1 MSEQISYTTE
11 EIARLLKVSKLTVY
25 DLIKKG
31 ELPAYRVGKQMRID
45 HDDLEMYKQRAK
57 DGMLREQA
65 GQLQLRELQN
75 DTLAHP
81 PDTGMAPDAADRLY
95 PAQHPPQEPTAASP
109 AFVHAA
115 YARPEEILRNIG
127 TVQPVTEEPLMPPSG
142 MRPLVITGQDTS
154 LDLLARYMEKDG
166 RFRALRSFA
175 GSMDSL
181 VSMYMGHSDIV
192 STHLYDGETGEYN
205 LPYVRKLLVSR
216 SFTVINL
223 VSRRAG
229 LYIQRGNPKRIN
241 SWQQLGQTG
250 IRLANRERGA
260 GARVLLDE
268 QLRLNGIRPSTLRG
282 YDREETSHI
291 AVAARIA
298 AGEADVG
305 VGSEKAAAMVG
316 IEFIPLAVE
325 RYDLVVLNR
334 PEHAEW
340 IALLKRTLQSEEF
353 KRELQAIGGYDLSR
367 TGEIIYE
374 TDY

>member
-11 EIARLLKVSKLTVY
+11 EIARLLKVSKLKIY

-31 ELPAYRVGKQMRID
+31 DLPAYRVGKQMRID
-45 HDDLEMYKQRAK
+45 HADLETYKQRSK

-81 PDTGMAPDAADRLY
+81 PDTGLAPDAADRLA
-95 PAQHPPQEPTAASP
+95 PAPLSSQEPTTASP

-127 TVQPVTEEPLMPPSG
+127 TMQPVTEEPMMPSSS

-192 STHLYDGETGEYN
+192 STHLYDGESGEYN

-216 SFTVINL
+216 PFTVINL

-229 LYIQRGNPKRIN
+229 LYVQRGNPKRIVG
-241 SWQQLGQTG
+241 WDHLGRPG
-250 IRLANRERGA
+250 IKLVNREHGA

-268 QLRLNGIRPSTLRG
+268 QLRLHGIRPSALQG
-282 YDREETSHI
+282 YFQEETSHI

-305 VGSEKAAAMVG
+305 VGSEKAAALVG

-340 IALLKRTLQSEEF
+340 IALLKKTLQSEEF

-374 TDY
+374 TDF

>member
-1 MSEQISYTTE
+1 MSEPISYTTE
-11 EIARLLKVSKLTVY
+11 EIAKLLKVSKLTVY

-31 ELPAYRVGKQMRID
+31 DLPAYRVGKQMRID
-45 HDDLEMYKQRAK
+45 HDDLELYKQRAK
-57 DGMLREQA
+57 NGMLREQA

-81 PDTGMAPDAADRLY
+81 PDIGLAPDAAARL
-95 PAQHPPQEPTAASP
+95 AAAKLPPTEATAVSP

-127 TVQPVTEEPLMPPSG
+127 TIHPVTEEPLMPPAG
-142 MRPLVITGQDTS
+142 MRPIVITGQDTS
-154 LDLLARYMEKDG
+154 LDVLARYMEKDG

-229 LYIQRGNPKRIN
+229 LYVQRGNPKRIT
-241 SWQQLGQTG
+241 SWQQLAQTG

-268 QLRLNGIRPSTLRG
+268 QLRLNDIRPSTVRG
-282 YDREETSHI
+282 YAQEETSHI

-298 AGEADVG
+298 AGDADVG
-305 VGSEKAAAMVG
+305 IGSEKAAAMVG
-316 IEFIPLAVE
+316 IEFIPLTVE
-325 RYDLVVLNR
+325 RYDLVILNR

-340 IALLKRTLQSEEF
+340 IALLQQTLQSDEF

-367 TGEIIYE
+367 TGEILYE
-374 TDY
+374 TEL